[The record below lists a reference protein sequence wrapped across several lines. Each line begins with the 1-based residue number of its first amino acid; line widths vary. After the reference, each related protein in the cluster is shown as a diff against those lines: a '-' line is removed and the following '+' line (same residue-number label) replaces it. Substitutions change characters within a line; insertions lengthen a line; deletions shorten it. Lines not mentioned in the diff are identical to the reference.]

1 MSYCLKKGELR
12 VSETTTNLNRL
23 IEVCLDGQKGYR
35 EAADHIDN
43 ADYRHMFSEL
53 SQQRARFAVELQ
65 TLVASM
71 GEQPEDH
78 STTRAALHRAMIDV
92 KAALTG
98 GGMKA
103 VLQEVERGED
113 IAVDTYEEIVELA
126 LPSDAHEVVQRQYAA
141 VKEAHD
147 RMKALRDIQ

>member
-1 MSYCLKKGELR
+1 MSGKRESI
-12 VSETTTNLNRL
+12 VDEMTTNLNRL

-35 EAADHIDN
+35 EAADHVDN
-43 ADYRHMFSEL
+43 TDYKRMFTEL
-53 SQQRARFAVELQ
+53 SQQRARFAAELQ

-71 GEQPEDH
+71 GELPEDN
-78 STTRAALHRAMIDV
+78 STTRAALHRALIDV

-98 GGMKA
+98 GGTKA

-126 LPSDAHEVVQRQYAA
+126 LPAHAHEVVERQYAA

>member
-1 MSYCLKKGELR
+1 MMDE
-12 VSETTTNLNRL
+12 VMTNLNRL

-35 EAADHIDN
+35 EAADHIDDS
-43 ADYRHMFSEL
+43 DYKRMFTEL

-71 GEQPEDH
+71 GEMPNDD
-78 STTRAALHRAMIDV
+78 SSTRAALHRALIDV
-92 KAALTG
+92 KAAVTG
-98 GGMKA
+98 GGTKA

-113 IAVDTYEEIVELA
+113 IAVDAYQEIIDMA
-126 LPSDAHEVVQRQYAA
+126 LPATAQELIQRQYAA